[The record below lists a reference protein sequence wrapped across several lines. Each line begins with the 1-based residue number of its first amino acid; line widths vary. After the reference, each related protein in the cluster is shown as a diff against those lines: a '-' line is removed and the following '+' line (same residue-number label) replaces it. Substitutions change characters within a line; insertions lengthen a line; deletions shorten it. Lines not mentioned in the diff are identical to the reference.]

1 MNEITRLETVQQYNE
16 YFGMD
21 TLHPLVTVIEGHKA
35 KPVRFCKKLYDIY
48 AILIKDAD
56 CGNLKYGRSIYDY
69 RQGTMLFIAP
79 GQVMG
84 SEDDGQLHQPEG
96 WVLSFHPELLHGT
109 PLAQSMRDYTY
120 FSYNANEALHLSAGE
135 RQTIIGCMENIRGE
149 LQSPVFDKHSR
160 SLIVDNVKLLLDY
173 CIRFYDRQFTI
184 REKMNNDIIA
194 RFEALLDDYFR
205 SGKPAT
211 EGLPTVQ
218 YCADKLCLSSN
229 YLSDLMKRISGESAK
244 KHIRRKVLET
254 AIGLVTDTARP
265 VSEIAY
271 RLGFQYPQHFSRW
284 FKQQTGCTP
293 REYRVQL

>member
-109 PLAQSMRDYTY
+109 PLAQSMREY
-120 FSYNANEALHLSAGE
+120 
-135 RQTIIGCMENIRGE
+135 II
-149 LQSPVFDKHSR
+149 
-160 SLIVDNVKLLLDY
+160 Y
-173 CIRFYDRQFTI
+173 CISHYYIFHVPKYV
-184 REKMNNDIIA
+184 IIMINERHNHA
-194 RFEALLDDYFR
+194 R
-205 SGKPAT
+205 G
-211 EGLPTVQ
+211 
-218 YCADKLCLSSN
+218 
-229 YLSDLMKRISGESAK
+229 
-244 KHIRRKVLET
+244 
-254 AIGLVTDTARP
+254 
-265 VSEIAY
+265 
-271 RLGFQYPQHFSRW
+271 W
-284 FKQQTGCTP
+284 
-293 REYRVQL
+293 